1 MELFRNLRIR
11 AGRSM
16 LGSKLSRNT
25 RKPHYNSFYN
35 IRTIGI
41 VWDASKPEDFTA
53 LAKFTQRMTELGK
66 QVSIFGYYP
75 GKSLPDQ
82 FIANRT
88 ITCLKRTEVDFFY
101 RPSTPEA
108 HAFIKEKH
116 DVLIDINFGRQF
128 TLEYITALSQASLK
142 VGLAGADPASAPF
155 DLMISVRNPESV
167 EKFLEQ
173 VLYYLEM
180 INSEPIKKAV

>member
-16 LGSKLSRNT
+16 LSRKLSKNT
-25 RKPHYNSFYN
+25 RKPHYISFYN

-41 VWDASKPEDFTA
+41 VWDASKPEDFNT
-53 LAKFTQRMTELGK
+53 LARFSQKMTELGK
-66 QVSIFGYYP
+66 QVRIFGYYP
-75 GKSLPDQ
+75 GKLLPDQ

-101 RPSTPEA
+101 RPATPEA
-108 HAFIKEKH
+108 GSFMKEKL
-116 DVLIDINFGRQF
+116 DVLIDINFSKQF

-142 VGLAGADPASAPF
+142 VGLAGADPASTPF
-155 DLMISVRNPESV
+155 DLMISVRNPLAV
-167 EKFLEQ
+167 EKYLEQ

-180 INSEPIKKAV
+180 INSETIKKAV